1 MINTIAQSLKIL
13 NYNFKKNFFITL
25 ILILIGSFIEIFSI
39 FLLFQLVKFFLNP
52 LSYEFIFFNYIIIE
66 KNIVSFERNLI
77 LLTMFVSIIFLVKV
91 IYFLFLYK
99 KQFSFTNNLTV
110 NLSKKLLKKYLLAD
124 FNFHNNVNSSILIRN
139 INTEVTQF
147 TIGVIQQLLTFLT
160 ELFIVVSIIILL
172 LLNEPFLTLISILAL
187 SFVGFLYWLF
197 VRNIF
202 TIYGNLRQTLSGI
215 AMKQVLESLIGIKD
229 IKVYSAENYFLKN
242 FEKTIKKFA
251 EANTI
256 VMIFQQVPKLGL
268 ELFVVIIMMLFV
280 FFNMDYVA
288 KNNIFLQTIGLFAIG
303 SIKMVPSFAKILV
316 ALQNFRFNKPSILV
330 LSNELKSKHNPNVQK
345 KINQKFEFIKN
356 IQLKDVC
363 YKYPKS
369 EKYIL
374 RNINLEIEKGQKIGL
389 VGESGSGKSTL
400 LNIIMGLIDPS
411 SGHLFVDDKNIS
423 QLKSE
428 WLAHIGYVPQKIY
441 LADDSIKSNIAFG
454 LTDEEINISNIEK
467 SSINAN
473 LKKFIETLKDGYSSE
488 VGEFGNKISGG
499 QAQRVGI
506 ARAYY
511 KSSDVIILDEATNA
525 LDIDNEDKIIK
536 IINNNE
542 ESKTFIIVSHRQ
554 SILKECDVIFS
565 LVDGQI
571 TKIL

>member
-1 MINTIAQSLKIL
+1 MISTITQSLKIL
-13 NYNFKKNFFITL
+13 NYNFKKSFFITF
-25 ILILIGSFIEIFSI
+25 ILILIGSFLEMFSI

-52 LSYEFIFFNYIIIE
+52 LDYELVFFDYIIFE
-66 KNIVSFERNLI
+66 KDTVSFESNLI
-77 LLTMFVSIIFLVKV
+77 TLLMFVAIIFSIKV

-99 KQFSFTNNLTV
+99 KQFTFTNNLTV
-110 NLSKKLLKKYLLAD
+110 NLSKTLLKKYLSAD
-124 FNFHNNVNSSILIRN
+124 FNFHNSVNSSILIRN

-160 ELFIVVSIIILL
+160 ELLIILSIIVLL
-172 LLNEPFLTLISILAL
+172 FLNEPFLTLISILVL
-187 SFVGFLYWLF
+187 SFVGFLYWIF
-197 VRNIF
+197 TKNIF
-202 TIYGNLRQTLSGI
+202 TFYGNLRQNLSGT
-215 AMKQVLESLIGIKD
+215 AMKQVLESLNGIKD

-251 EANTI
+251 ETNTI

-268 ELFVVIIMMLFV
+268 ELFVVIIMMLLV
-280 FFNMDYVA
+280 FFNMDYLA
-288 KNNIFLQTIGLFAIG
+288 ENNILLQTIGLFAIG
-303 SIKMVPSFAKILV
+303 SIKMIPSFSRILV

-330 LSNELKSKHNPNVQK
+330 LSNELNNNYSTNVQNNT
-345 KINQKFEFIKN
+345 NQKFEFIKN

-369 EKYIL
+369 EKYVL
-374 RNINLEIEKGQKIGL
+374 RDINLEIKKGQKIGL

-411 SGHLFVDDKNIS
+411 SGQLCIDNKNIS
-423 QLKSE
+423 QFKSE
-428 WLAHIGYVPQKIY
+428 WLANIGYVPQKIY

-454 LTDEEINISNIEK
+454 LTDDEINTSKIEK
-467 SSINAN
+467 STVNAN
-473 LKKFIETLKDGYSSE
+473 LKKFIESLKNGYSYG

-511 KSSDVIILDEATNA
+511 KSSEVIILDEATNA
-525 LDIDNEDKIIK
+525 LDTDNEDKIIK
-536 IINNNE
+536 IINKNE
-542 ESKTFIIVSHRQ
+542 DSKTFVIVSHRQ
-554 SILKECDVIFS
+554 SVLKECDVIFS

-571 TKIL
+571 TKV

>member
-1 MINTIAQSLKIL
+1 MINTVSQSLKIL

-25 ILILIGSFIEIFSI
+25 ILILIGSFLEMFSI

-52 LSYEFIFFNYIIIE
+52 LNYELVFFDYIIFE
-66 KNIVSFERNLI
+66 KDSISFDRNLI
-77 LLTMFVSIIFLVKV
+77 SLLILVSLVFVIKV

-110 NLSKKLLKKYLLAD
+110 SLSKKLLKKYLFAD

-147 TIGVIQQLLTFLT
+147 SIGVIQQLLTFLT
-160 ELFIVVSIIILL
+160 ELFIILSIITLL
-172 LLNEPFLTLISILAL
+172 FLNEPFLTFVSILVL
-187 SFVGFLYWLF
+187 SFVGSLYWIF
-197 VRNIF
+197 TKNIF
-202 TIYGNLRQTLSGI
+202 TFYGNLRQNLSGT
-215 AMKQVLESLIGIKD
+215 AMKQVLESLNGIKD

-251 EANTI
+251 ETNTI

-268 ELFVVIIMMLFV
+268 ELFVVIIMILLV
-280 FFNMDYVA
+280 FFNIEYLA
-288 KNNIFLQTIGLFAIG
+288 KNNILLQTIGMFAIG
-303 SIKMVPSFAKILV
+303 SIKMIPSFTKILV

-330 LSNELKSKHNPNVQK
+330 LLNELKNKHNANIK
-345 KINQKFEFIKN
+345 NRTNQKFEFINN
-356 IQLKDVC
+356 IQLKNIC

-369 EKYIL
+369 EKYVL
-374 RNINLEIEKGQKIGL
+374 RDINLEIKKGQKIGL

-400 LNIIMGLIDPS
+400 LNILMGLIDPT
-411 SGHLFVDDKNIS
+411 SGEICVDNKNIS

-428 WLAHIGYVPQKIY
+428 WLAKIGYVPQKIY
-441 LADDSIKSNIAFG
+441 LADDTIKSNIAFG
-454 LTDEEINISNIEK
+454 LTDDEINFSKIEK
-467 SSINAN
+467 STLNAN
-473 LKKFIETLKDGYSSE
+473 LKRFIDNLKDGYSSG

-525 LDIDNEDKIIK
+525 LDVDNEDKIIK
-536 IINNNE
+536 IINKNE
-542 ESKTFIIVSHRQ
+542 ASKTFIIVSHRE
-554 SILKECDVIFS
+554 SILKECDIIFS

-571 TKIL
+571 RRI

>member
-1 MINTIAQSLKIL
+1 MISTITQSLKIL
-13 NYNFKKNFFITL
+13 NYNFKKSFFITF
-25 ILILIGSFIEIFSI
+25 ILILIGSFLEMFSI

-52 LSYEFIFFNYIIIE
+52 LDYELVFFDYIIFE
-66 KNIVSFERNLI
+66 KDTVSFESNLI
-77 LLTMFVSIIFLVKV
+77 TLLMFVAIIFSIKV

-99 KQFSFTNNLTV
+99 KQFTFTNNLTV
-110 NLSKKLLKKYLLAD
+110 NLSKTLLKKYLSAD
-124 FNFHNNVNSSILIRN
+124 FNFHNSVNSSILIRN

-160 ELFIVVSIIILL
+160 ELLIILSIIVLL
-172 LLNEPFLTLISILAL
+172 FLNEPFLTLISILVL
-187 SFVGFLYWLF
+187 SFVGFLYWIF
-197 VRNIF
+197 TKNIF
-202 TIYGNLRQTLSGI
+202 TFYGNLRQNLSGT
-215 AMKQVLESLIGIKD
+215 AMKQVLESLNGIKD

-251 EANTI
+251 ETNTI

-268 ELFVVIIMMLFV
+268 ELFVVIIMMLLV
-280 FFNMDYVA
+280 FFNMDYLA
-288 KNNIFLQTIGLFAIG
+288 ENNILLQTIGLFAIG
-303 SIKMVPSFAKILV
+303 SIKMIPSFSRILV

-330 LSNELKSKHNPNVQK
+330 LSNELNNNYSTNVQNK
-345 KINQKFEFIKN
+345 TNQKFEFIKN

-369 EKYIL
+369 EKYVL
-374 RNINLEIEKGQKIGL
+374 RDINLEIKKGQKIGL

-411 SGHLFVDDKNIS
+411 SGQLCIDNKNIS
-423 QLKSE
+423 QFKSE
-428 WLAHIGYVPQKIY
+428 WLANIGYVPQKIY

-454 LTDEEINISNIEK
+454 LTDDEINTSKIEK
-467 SSINAN
+467 STVNAN
-473 LKKFIETLKDGYSSE
+473 LKKFIESLKNGYSYG

-511 KSSDVIILDEATNA
+511 KSSEVIILDEATNA
-525 LDIDNEDKIIK
+525 LDTDNEDKIIK
-536 IINNNE
+536 IINKNE
-542 ESKTFIIVSHRQ
+542 DSKTFVIVSHRQ
-554 SILKECDVIFS
+554 SVLKECDVIFS

-571 TKIL
+571 TKV